1 MRLLYTLI
9 WLLFLPFALLRLY
22 WRGAKEPGYRQHIA
36 ERLSLFPSYRA
47 KPTIWLHAVS
57 AGETRAAEP
66 LIRALLAEYPH
77 HHLVLSHMTATGRA
91 TAAQLLADLQERIT
105 QTWLPYD
112 LPLFSRRFLQHYQ
125 PQCGILIETE
135 VWPNLLA
142 SAQQLNLPMALVN
155 ARLSEKSLRKALRLP
170 GLLLPAAQSLTA
182 VAAQSHDDAARLQQ
196 LGVTSAGV
204 TGNMKFD
211 VQPPA
216 LAEIRGAN
224 WRRAFAERPVFLCA
238 STREGEEALLLDA
251 LAEFL
256 PLYPENLLV
265 ILTPRHPQRFDQV
278 AQLLTQK
285 QFRFVRRSEF
295 DDNAELRISK
305 DIQIILGDSMGEMY
319 QYYAAC
325 DLAFIGG
332 SLMPLGGHNL
342 IEACAMGKPVLIAKH
357 TFNFAEITTQ
367 AISGGAALRVDGARE
382 LLQVVEHLLAH
393 PEKITSMNQAALTFF
408 QQHQGATQRTL
419 DILKPLLQVE

>member
-9 WLLFLPFALLRLY
+9 WILFLPFAIVRLY

-36 ERLSLFPSYRA
+36 ERLGWFPLYQA

-66 LIRALLAEYPH
+66 LIRALLAEYPE
-77 HHLVLSHMTATGRA
+77 HHLLLSHMTATGRA
-91 TAAQLLADLQERIT
+91 TAAQLLADLQPRIS
-105 QTWLPYD
+105 QVWLPYD
-112 LPLFSRRFLQHYQ
+112 IPSFSRRFLQHYQ

-142 SAQQLNLPMALVN
+142 TAQQLGLPIALVN

-170 GLLLPAAQSLTA
+170 ALFLPAAQSLAA

-196 LGVTSAGV
+196 LGVSSAGV

-224 WRRAFAERPVFLCA
+224 WRRAFGERPVFLCA
-238 STREGEEALLLDA
+238 STREGEEAVLLEA

-295 DDNAELRISK
+295 DDHAELRISK

-367 AISGGAALRVDGARE
+367 AISSGAALRVDGARE
-382 LLQVVEHLLAH
+382 LLQLVEHLLAH
-393 PEKITSMNQAALTFF
+393 PEKIASMNQAALKFF

-419 DILKPLLQVE
+419 DILKPLLTKD

>member
-9 WLLFLPFALLRLY
+9 WIVFLPFALLRLY
-22 WRGAKEPGYRQHIA
+22 WRGAKEPGYRRHIA
-36 ERLSLFPSYRA
+36 ERLGRFPAYA
-47 KPTIWLHAVS
+47 KKPTIWLHAVS

-66 LIRALLAEYPH
+66 LIRALLNTYPE
-77 HHLVLSHMTATGRA
+77 HHLVLSHMTATGRD
-91 TAAQLLADLQERIT
+91 TAANLLRDVQERIT

-112 LPLFSRRFLQHYQ
+112 LSWFSQRFLQHYQ

-142 SAQQLNLPMALVN
+142 AAQAHHVPMTLVN

-170 GLLLPAAQSLTA
+170 ALFLPAAQSLTA
-182 VAAQSHDDAARLQQ
+182 VAAQSQDDAARLQQ

-224 WRRAFAERPVFLCA
+224 WRRAFGERPVFLCA
-238 STREGEEALLLDA
+238 STREGEEAILLDA

-265 ILTPRHPQRFDQV
+265 VITPRHPQRFDQV
-278 AQLLTQK
+278 ANLLTQK

-295 DDNAELRISK
+295 DEQAELRISK

-325 DLAFIGG
+325 DLAFVGG
-332 SLMPLGGHNL
+332 SIMPLGGHNL
-342 IEACAMGKPVLIAKH
+342 IEACAMGKPVMVAQH
-357 TFNFAEITTQ
+357 TFNFAEITEQ
-367 AISGGAALRVDGARE
+367 AIATGAALRVDGARE
-382 LLQVVEHLLAH
+382 LLQLVEHLLAH
-393 PEKITSMNQAALTFF
+393 PEKIASMNRAALAFF

-419 DILKPLLQVE
+419 DILKPLLQVK